1 MNVLLL
7 DAAAV
12 LAAPLVDRL
21 VTRTPAASVALHDM
35 ARVAVLGIVFLHVL
49 PHGVFLAGWS
59 ALVAFL
65 VGLGVVWIAERPWS
79 RIAEGGALWAIIAA
93 LSLHHVLDGVALAL
107 PSDEPVSV
115 LAIGVLAHT
124 LPVSLIAW
132 RFALAHG
139 GRSAGRITLAVIL
152 ASTAIGWLAAINL
165 PESPSGPPLGW
176 VSCFLGGALVHVV
189 GHRMDAPP
197 DPADAARH
205 RFASGVGACVGALVA
220 WAVAADH
227 PIPRRYLT
235 ELTIGQT
242 FQELLV
248 ESAPAILLGFVFA
261 GLFRLVDA
269 DRVDAI
275 LGRGGPLGRS
285 VRGALLGVPLPICT
299 CSALPM
305 YEGLVKRGVPRDA
318 ATAFLVGAPE
328 IGISSAL
335 LSFPMLGAPLASLRI
350 ALASAIAVVAGLT
363 FSEPQEHRPE
373 APPPAPAP
381 SAAPVRA
388 LDRARD
394 GLQYA
399 LTELVDHNL
408 PWIFVGIATA
418 ALMEPLLDPEWLSGI
433 PSSWAVPMM
442 ALIGLPA
449 YVCASGS
456 TPLAAVLLH
465 KGVSVGAVFALLLTG
480 PATNVSTFAVL
491 TRLHGRAHALRF
503 GATLMAFA
511 VATGW
516 LIDAFLPTFPLPV
529 LTHGAEH
536 TASAWG
542 VVSAVAV
549 VGLGVA
555 MMVRIGLDGF
565 LDQLGLLQLL
575 GHAEHANHGHD
586 EACACHAGTSAPD
599 LTPPSAALHPHV
611 VSRSAIPVGGFTLRL
626 DAAPPKR
633 DPPA

>member
-12 LAAPLVDRL
+12 LAAPLIDRL

-59 ALVAFL
+59 ALAAFL
-65 VGLGVVWIAERPWS
+65 VGLGAVWIAERPWS
-79 RIAEGGALWAIIAA
+79 RTAEGGALWAIIAA
-93 LSLHHVLDGVALAL
+93 LALHHVLDGVALAL

-139 GRSAGRITLAVIL
+139 GRAAGRVTLAVIL
-152 ASTAIGWLAAINL
+152 ASTAAGWLAAINL
-165 PESPSGPPLGW
+165 PESPSGAPLGW

-248 ESAPAILLGFVFA
+248 ESAPAVLLGFLFA
-261 GLFRLVDA
+261 GLFKLVDA
-269 DRVDAI
+269 EQMDAI

-285 VRGALLGVPLPICT
+285 LRGALLGVPLPICT

-305 YEGLVKRGVPRDA
+305 YEGLVRRGVPRDA

-335 LSFPMLGAPLASLRI
+335 LSFPMLGAPLATVRI
-350 ALASAIAVVAGLT
+350 GLASAIAVVAGLT
-363 FSEPQEHRPE
+363 FSESE
-373 APPPAPAP
+373 AGSPAPAP
-381 SAAPVRA
+381 VVPGAPPGA
-388 LDRARD
+388 LERARD
-394 GLQYA
+394 GLRYA

-418 ALMEPLLDPEWLSGI
+418 ALMEPLLDPAWLSGL
-433 PSSWAVPMM
+433 PSSWAVPTM

-503 GATLMAFA
+503 GATLMGFA
-511 VATGW
+511 VGAGW
-516 LIDAFLPTFPLPV
+516 LIDALLPTFPVPV
-529 LTHGAEH
+529 LTHGAEDAP
-536 TASAWG
+536 TAIGLAAAT
-542 VVSAVAV
+542 AVL
-549 VGLGVA
+549 GLGVA
-555 MMVRIGLDGF
+555 MMLRIGLDGF

-575 GHAEHANHGHD
+575 GHAEHADHGHD
-586 EACACHAGTSAPD
+586 EACACHGPASS
-599 LTPPSAALHPHV
+599 TPPDAPLHPHV
-611 VSRSAIPVGGFTLRL
+611 LARPSIPAGAFTLRL
-626 DAAPPKR
+626 DAPPPKH